1 MLHLLRVIMDEY
13 PKRFAF
19 HPSYFDQIMGTARVR
34 EALESGAGADSIL
47 ALLEEELRRFAELRK
62 PFLLYD
68 E

>member
-1 MLHLLRVIMDEY
+1 
-13 PKRFAF
+13 
-19 HPSYFDQIMGTARVR
+19 VR